1 MQDGLGPK
9 RCFQI
14 LKIQIL
20 EYKLGSF
27 VSTSLHCDPKTLHT
41 YTMAG
46 FELMI
51 FCTGCGSKEGLQSRK
66 EIFQIPQPPSE
77 HGTFI
82 RMHKDHCLMLKA
94 TFLFTSEIPSQPK
107 HFRSKSLL
115 AYKRICI
122 FSLTYFH

>member
-66 EIFQIPQPPSE
+66 EIFQISPTPLRTRYIHTYAQGPLSYVESNVSVYLRNPLTAK
-77 HGTFI
+77 TF
-82 RMHKDHCLMLKA
+82 
-94 TFLFTSEIPSQPK
+94 S
-107 HFRSKSLL
+107 
-115 AYKRICI
+115 
-122 FSLTYFH
+122 